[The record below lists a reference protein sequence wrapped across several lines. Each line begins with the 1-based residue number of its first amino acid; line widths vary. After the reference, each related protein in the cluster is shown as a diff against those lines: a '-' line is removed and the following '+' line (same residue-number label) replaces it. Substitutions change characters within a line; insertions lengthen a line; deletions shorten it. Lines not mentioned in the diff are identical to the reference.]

1 MIRRVFHAVSRAQIR
16 VNAARICQAPQE
28 GQESISGIGGQTT
41 QCGAGE
47 GQESLNEML
56 IQATEVRAL

>member
-1 MIRRVFHAVSRAQIR
+1 MPYHAFKSKLTQRGFTRAPR
-16 VNAARICQAPQE
+16 E
-28 GQESISGIGGQTT
+28 GQESISGIGGQTA
-41 QCGAGE
+41 QRGAGE